1 MSTSVS
7 HGNASAS
14 GSSAGG
20 GSVEVS
26 HLPPRWEPTP
36 VRPLL
41 PVGVAIL
48 AVLIALVG
56 VVVLVSGALYLLDT
70 FIPGIVP
77 PELLIL
83 SAIDPIGA
91 AILLVFGAVL
101 LGVATALWHQ
111 ERWALW
117 TTVVV
122 VFGVM
127 AYLFFT
133 FSITILFLVL
143 VGLFIY
149 LLAVRRH
156 FY

>member
-1 MSTSVS
+1 MSTAT
-7 HGNASAS
+7 HGRA
-14 GSSAGG
+14 SSAGG

-26 HLPPRWEPTP
+26 HLPPHWEPTP

-48 AVLIALVG
+48 SVLIALVG
-56 VVVLVSGALYLLDT
+56 VVVMVSGILYLLNAYA
-70 FIPGIVP
+70 PGLVP

-83 SAIDPIGA
+83 SGVDVVGA
-91 AILLVFGAVL
+91 AILILFGGVMI
-101 LGVATALWHQ
+101 GVATALWRQ

-122 VFGVM
+122 TFGAL

-133 FSITILFLVL
+133 ASITVLFLVL
-143 VGLFIY
+143 LVLFIY